1 MVEGTV
7 VVFAEPRV
15 LEDMGLGECVPV
27 EEEEMAKGLFGFEGG
42 VCDLEGGRGDF
53 GSEGHDDNWR
63 IDRAF
68 IPIFLW

>member
-1 MVEGTV
+1 MEGTV

-15 LEDMGLGECVPV
+15 FKDVGLGERVSV
-27 EEEEMAKGLFGFEGG
+27 EEEEMAERLLG
-42 VCDLEGGRGDF
+42 LEGEACGFKGCCGNS
-53 GSEGHDDNWR
+53 GSEGHDDSWR

>member
-1 MVEGTV
+1 MEGAV

-15 LEDMGLGECVPV
+15 FKDVGLGERISV
-27 EEEEMAKGLFGFEGG
+27 EKEEMAEGLLGFEDEVREFKGG
-42 VCDLEGGRGDF
+42 CGNS
-53 GSEGHDDNWR
+53 GSEGHDDSRR

>member
-7 VVFAEPRV
+7 AVFAEPRV
-15 LEDMGLGECVPV
+15 FEDMGLGKCVPV
-27 EEEEMAKGLFGFEGG
+27 EEEEMTKGLLGFEGE
-42 VCDLEGGRGDF
+42 VCDLEGGSGDS
-53 GSEGHDDNWR
+53 GSEGHNDKRR

>member
-7 VVFAEPRV
+7 VVLAEPRV
-15 LEDMGLGECVPV
+15 FKGVGLGECVLI
-27 EEEEMAKGLFGFEGG
+27 EKEEMTEGLLGFEGE
-42 VCDLEGGRGDF
+42 VGGFKGCRGDS
-53 GSEGHDDNWR
+53 GGEGHNDGRR